1 MSSETI
7 LFYVPH
13 KKKLDYW
20 HDLVRKYC
28 YLVPGFMGIIM
39 FNKEFIL
46 CFKTANNTQM
56 DSCRLRTAHNVSQA
70 LSCKDCVRQYLDI
83 SLMWDILQ
91 DDGLHGEDVGKL
103 HLRDVEC
110 THNMGPA

>member
-1 MSSETI
+1 M
-7 LFYVPH
+7 F
-13 KKKLDYW
+13 
-20 HDLVRKYC
+20 HDSKQHSDGL
-28 YLVPGFMGIIM
+28 L
-39 FNKEFIL
+39 
-46 CFKTANNTQM
+46 T
-56 DSCRLRTAHNVSQA
+56 RTPHNVSQV
-70 LSCKDCVRQYLDI
+70 LSCKDYVCQYLDV